1 MDIYSK
7 SATDIVLNGKMLE
20 VFTLKLGCHL
30 KYFYLNNTV
39 IELLVVQLDKKRK
52 N

>member
-1 MDIYSK
+1 MGIYSK
-7 SATDIVLNGKMLE
+7 FVTDIVLNGKMLK

-30 KYFYLNNTV
+30 KSFISNNTV
-39 IELLVVQLDKKRK
+39 MELLVVQLDKKRK